1 MSSLRLP
8 DQAKQ
13 SLDKLE
19 ELENLLQYHDRPVP
33 CHMTL
38 HPNNFYTINN
48 PDAKEYDGLS
58 VPNLHSILS
67 VPSYANKTITL
78 GERQIEWNFYTL
90 MKIII
95 GAYGSGKSSAG
106 LRKIV
111 QASVMMPVCDDG
123 IRKGRFIVVRNTS
136 GELETTT
143 MRTFRHWMFGLPYP
157 YQRKKPVH
165 TFIYDFYTN
174 DKVRNV
180 IEFMF
185 LALDRPQDIDK
196 LQSLEISGAFVDE
209 LQHIPLEIVNTI
221 LERMP
226 RYPAK
231 LEYMQLFYDTFKD
244 ALKVLTQKEKD
255 VLYEEWQPFGKIFLA
270 VSNPPKLDHYIR
282 VKIEEDLEYPI
293 KVYHQPPALLK
304 VKDKWEINPNADNLK
319 FVGRDYYMAM
329 IPRGEE
335 YVKVYACGQYGVAL
349 DGKFVYQNYD
359 DDRHSVETLPLVF
372 NETVYLYVDYG
383 SFPAAII
390 CQVYKDQYRAV
401 KEFCGSNMTVKE
413 LFSVSV
419 KPFLNKYCQGMSIAP
434 IKGDPADTD
443 HGSEQLKDLGFE
455 VESACTNKLEPRISA
470 VRNALNEFYNK
481 QPRVL
486 ISRQGCPKLREGFLG
501 EYYYRRLQV
510 VGQETHQEVPYKS
523 HPYSD
528 LQDCFQY
535 FLTDFLNDNYVLTED
550 QRQEEYE
557 AMQSMKTREQY
568 KSVVTGY

>member
-1 MSSLRLP
+1 MLSL
-8 DQAKQ
+8 QKKTTQ
-13 SLDKLE
+13 SLEKLDVI
-19 ELENLLQYHDRPVP
+19 ENMFKYHEKDVP
-33 CHMTL
+33 CHMSL
-38 HPNNFYTINN
+38 DDDNFYKINN
-48 PDAKEYDGLS
+48 PEVKEYNGLD
-58 VPNLHSILS
+58 VPNLHSILTQS
-67 VPSYANKTITL
+67 SYESKTATVGNKEIT
-78 GERQIEWNFYTL
+78 WDYYTL
-90 MKIII
+90 LKIII

-111 QASVMMPVCDDG
+111 QSAVMMPVCDDG
-123 IRKGRFIVVRNTS
+123 LRKGRFIIVRNTS

-143 MRTFRHWMFGLPYP
+143 MRTFRHWMYGLPIP

-165 TFIYDFYTN
+165 TFIYDFYTD

-180 IEFMF
+180 IEFIF

-209 LQHIPLEIVNTI
+209 LQHIPSEIMNTI
-221 LERMP
+221 LDRMP

-231 LEYMQLFYDTFKD
+231 REYTQLFYDTFKKE
-244 ALKVLTQKEKD
+244 LKGMEQEEKD

-270 VSNPPKLDHYIR
+270 VTNPPKLDHYIR
-282 VKIEEDLEYPI
+282 VKIEEVENHPI

-304 VKDKWEINPNADNLK
+304 VKDKWEINPQADNLK
-319 FVGRDYYMAM
+319 NVGRDYYMAM
-329 IPRGEE
+329 ISRGEE

-359 DDRHSVETLPLVF
+359 DDRHSVETLPLIF
-372 NETVYLYVDYG
+372 NEPVYIYVDYG
-383 SFPAAII
+383 SFPAVLL

-413 LFSVSV
+413 LFSASV

-443 HGSEQLKDLGFE
+443 HGSEQLRDIGFD
-455 VESACTNKLEPRISA
+455 VESAVTNKLEPRISS

-481 QPRVL
+481 QPRIL

-501 EYYYRRLQV
+501 EYYYKRLKV
-510 VGQETHQEVPYKS
+510 IGEDRHQEMPYKS

-535 FLTDFLNDNYVLTED
+535 FITDFIGKNYTLTED
-550 QRQEEYE
+550 ERQAEYE
-557 AMQSMKTREQY
+557 AMQEMKGREQY

>member
-1 MSSLRLP
+1 MTLNIHKDKLKSTV
-8 DQAKQ
+8 
-13 SLDKLE
+13 DKLE
-19 ELENLLQYHDRPVP
+19 QIENLFKYHDRDVP
-33 CHMTL
+33 CHISL
-38 HPNNFYTINN
+38 DDNNFYKINN
-48 PDAKEYDGLS
+48 AEAKEYQGLD
-58 VPNLHSILS
+58 VPNLHSILTAS
-67 VPSYANKTITL
+67 SYENKSKVINDR
-78 GERQIEWNFYTL
+78 EVMWNYYTL
-90 MKIII
+90 LKIII
-95 GAYGSGKSSAG
+95 GAYGSGKSSSG

-111 QASVMMPVCDDG
+111 QASIMMPVCDDG
-123 IRKGRFIVVRNTS
+123 VRKGRFIIVRNTS

-143 MRTFRHWMFGLPYP
+143 MRTFRHWMYGLPLP

-165 TFIYDFYTN
+165 TFIYDFYSN

-180 IEFMF
+180 IEFIF

-209 LQHIPLEIVNTI
+209 LQHIPSEIMNTI
-221 LERMP
+221 LDRMP

-231 LEYMQLFYDTFKD
+231 REYMQLFYDTFKND
-244 ALKVLTQKEKD
+244 LKYMSQEDKD

-270 VSNPPKLDHYIR
+270 VTNPPKLDHYIR
-282 VKIEEDLEYPI
+282 VKIEEAQEHPI
-293 KVYHQPPALLK
+293 KVYHQPPALVK
-304 VKDKWEINPNADNLK
+304 VKDKWEINPKADNLK
-319 FVGRDYYMAM
+319 NVGRDYYMAM

-359 DDRHSVETLPLVF
+359 DDRHSVETIPLVF
-372 NETVYLYVDYG
+372 NEPVYIYVDYG
-383 SFPAAII
+383 SFPACLI
-390 CQVYKDQYRAV
+390 CQVYKDQCRAV

-419 KPFLNKYCQGMSIAP
+419 KPFLNKYCIGMKVAP

-455 VESACTNKLEPRISA
+455 VESAVTNKLEPRISA

-481 QPRVL
+481 QPRIL

-501 EYYYRRLQV
+501 EYYYKRLKV
-510 VGQETHQEVPYKS
+510 IGEDRHQEMPYKS

-535 FLTDFLNDNYVLTED
+535 FLTEFNNDNYILTED
-550 QRQEEYE
+550 ERQEEYE
-557 AMQSMKTREQY
+557 AMQAMKTREQY